1 MVDNIRAV
9 NVANEIPEEPFAE
22 QTGMFVV
29 PELERFL
36 CVGCQPAGRCR
47 VGLQLHSASAGGP
60 VTGTLKFGP
69 EHEGAG
75 GVAHG
80 GSVMTAFDEICG
92 GVPLSAGVL
101 AVTAE
106 LTTHFVRPVP
116 VGEHLEISAKAEH
129 RDDRGRWS
137 ITAEIR
143 LPGVDTSLARAH
155 AQFVERDPRRHY
167 GRFREWL
174 SQRTDGAGA
183 SDRDHHR

>member
-1 MVDNIRAV
+1 
-9 NVANEIPEEPFAE
+9 
-22 QTGMFVV
+22 MFVV

-47 VGLQLHSASAGGP
+47 IGLRLHSASAGGP
-60 VTGTLKFGP
+60 VTGSLKFGP

-106 LTTHFVRPVP
+106 LKTHFVRPVP
-116 VGEHLEISAKAEH
+116 VGKRLEISAEAEH

-143 LPGVDTSLARAH
+143 LPGGGSSLARAR

-174 SQRTDGAGA
+174 GQQADDSNDSDGG
-183 SDRDHHR
+183 RHR